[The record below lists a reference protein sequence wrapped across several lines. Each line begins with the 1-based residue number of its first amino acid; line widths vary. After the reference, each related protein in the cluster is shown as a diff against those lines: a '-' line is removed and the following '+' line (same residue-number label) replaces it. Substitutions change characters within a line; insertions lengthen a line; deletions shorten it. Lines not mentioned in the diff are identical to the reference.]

1 MALALFLCE
10 DRLLLLF
17 LVLVCFEVE
26 LWPCTFLTW
35 FSKFFCF
42 SRPGTEA
49 CSWSEFEVSGC
60 GGWDVPDLA
69 SVGAK
74 IKKNHKP
81 FDGFICI
88 DCIFYN
94 CYLFFTK
101 IIHANFQVVQHY
113 TVLQDNTIFG
123 YMKNI
128 LLKLNKGG
136 KKNDTW

>member
-17 LVLVCFEVE
+17 LELVCFEVE

-35 FSKFFCF
+35 FSKFFLLARIFPQISQVCF

-81 FDGFICI
+81 FDVFIWI
-88 DCIFYN
+88 DCITITCFSPKSSTPIFKSYSIIQYYRIIQYLGTWKIFY
-94 CYLFFTK
+94 
-101 IIHANFQVVQHY
+101 
-113 TVLQDNTIFG
+113 
-123 YMKNI
+123 
-128 LLKLNKGG
+128 
-136 KKNDTW
+136 